1 MCITTA
7 TARLSK
13 TLIYVGEGIRNDNEV
28 RVMAYQNNAH
38 SDGPNAMVLPFP
50 TDKEMGP
57 DNIIDTRSF
66 KGFLRNIADA
76 TKMRTLGMD
85 DRIAF
90 NGTKGVSRGMAQV
103 FNSGSY
109 TVVLAENVDQIP
121 EALER
126 VPENKRP
133 SISPYFLFGYG
144 KLYPD
149 QPIAVC
155 CWDGTIQ
162 AEPLLAW
169 YSPKNKDHL
178 FVPTMDAHDG
188 GPPRLTDVVQ
198 TDHIISV
205 GSVTDRYM
213 NRQNKVNYRDTLPAS
228 VLTLLPQHVYGTK
241 LGSTYKNGDMF
252 LATEALNKQVK
263 KYSDIPRMKRGATFL
278 EATVE
283 SRDFEMYGWG

>member
-7 TARLSK
+7 AARLTK
-13 TLIYVGEGIRNDNEV
+13 TLIYVGEGIRKDDEV
-28 RVMAYQNNAH
+28 HVLAYQNNAH

-50 TDKEMGP
+50 TDKEMTP
-57 DNIIDTRSF
+57 DNAIDTRTF
-66 KGFLRNIADA
+66 KRFLRNIADA
-76 TKMRTLGMD
+76 SKMKTLGMD
-85 DRIAF
+85 SDLRLNA
-90 NGTKGVSRGMAQV
+90 TKGISRGMAQV

-109 TVVLAENVDQIP
+109 TVVLAENVEQIP

-126 VPENKRP
+126 VPANKRP
-133 SISPYFLFGYG
+133 EISEYFLWGYG
-144 KLYPD
+144 QLYPN

-162 AEPLLAW
+162 AEPLLWW
-169 YSPKNKDHL
+169 YTPKNKDHL

-188 GPPRLTDVVQ
+188 APPRLTDAVE

-205 GSVTDRYM
+205 GSVTDRYL
-213 NRQNKVNYRDTLPAS
+213 NRQNRVGYLDTLPAS

-252 LATEALNKQVK
+252 LSTEALNKPVK
-263 KYSDIPRMKRGATFL
+263 KYSDIPKMKRGATYL
-278 EATVE
+278 EAMVE